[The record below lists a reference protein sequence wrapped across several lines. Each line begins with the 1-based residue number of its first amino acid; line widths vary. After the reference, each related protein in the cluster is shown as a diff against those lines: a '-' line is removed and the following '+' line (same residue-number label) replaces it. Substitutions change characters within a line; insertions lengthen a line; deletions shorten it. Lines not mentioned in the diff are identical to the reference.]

1 MYIHIYIP
9 AFSAT
14 ISSPMALIASSF
26 FRASARFWSRHLCVA
41 ESCSELQAVAGV
53 FRGCFAMPWASC
65 ALCGAISV
73 LQRVSARCSALLC
86 VVVCCSA
93 LQCNAVCCSA
103 LRCSAVR
110 CSALQCVA
118 VCLSSL
124 QCVAVCC
131 SVLQSV
137 AVCCS
142 VLQCNELLSHV
153 THMQESCHAHTY
165 VICKAHV

>member
-26 FRASARFWSRHLCVA
+26 FRASARFLLRHLCVA

-53 FRGCFAMPWASC
+53 FRGYFAMPWASS
-65 ALCGAISV
+65 ALCRAICV
-73 LQRVSARCSALLC
+73 LQRVSARRSALLC

-93 LQCNAVCCSA
+93 LQCVAVRCSA
-103 LRCSAVR
+103 LRCVAVR

-118 VCLSSL
+118 VRCSALQCVSVCCSVL

-131 SVLQSV
+131 NAMSF
-137 AVCCS
+137 
-142 VLQCNELLSHV
+142 
-153 THMQESCHAHTY
+153 
-165 VICKAHV
+165 